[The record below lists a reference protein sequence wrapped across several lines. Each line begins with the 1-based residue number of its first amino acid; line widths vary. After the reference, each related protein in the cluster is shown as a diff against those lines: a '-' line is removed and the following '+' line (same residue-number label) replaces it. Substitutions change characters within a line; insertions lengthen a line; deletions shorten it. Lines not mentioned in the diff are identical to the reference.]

1 MIHRSRIFA
10 IAFSVS
16 ALLISATAGASDLAL
31 AVEEV
36 LSGPIPQE
44 IKNFRDF
51 ELLLGELTDFYDSR
65 DYEPVWIDGGELSP
79 AAKEI
84 LIVLEG
90 ADLQGLRPGDYIG
103 GSIAKGPRATEGA
116 GLPIEKLAR
125 IDLATSASAMRYI
138 KDLHEGRFSP
148 RHLKLGLEIEHGRL
162 QLANELRRLEV
173 SSDPAELL
181 DSYAPQHEGYRLLRQ
196 QLGYYRSLAE
206 SEPWRALDD
215 SKPLREGDRYSDIG
229 ELRRRLELTGDLED
243 STSEEG
249 LVYDAELVAAVV
261 RFQARHGLN
270 DDGIIGKDTFAQLN
284 KSWKQRVGSIAASL
298 ERWRWVPDDIED
310 SLIVVNVP
318 GFQLGVFDDIHK
330 PDEVA
335 LVSRVI
341 VGKSYS
347 RFKTPIFKGELQ
359 YLDFRPYWNIPRS
372 ITRRE
377 IAPHLDEPGYL
388 DEHDYEIVSQFG
400 NDVKALPAT
409 AENIEK
415 VRQGKLE
422 LRQRPGP
429 KNALGEVKFIFP
441 NEHNVYL
448 HSTPAK
454 SLFAK
459 DRRDFSHGCIRVAK
473 PVELAEWVLEDQPD
487 WNRSSI
493 ETAMNAGAPTRVF
506 VSRTIPVYI
515 LYVTARV
522 DLRDGL
528 LYFFEDIYGLDEDL
542 AEALGYDLGSLIQK
556 YGFG

>member
-1 MIHRSRIFA
+1 MNRSRTTA
-10 IAFSVS
+10 VLFS
-16 ALLISATAGASDLAL
+16 ISVLVICATAGASDLAL
-31 AVEEV
+31 AIEEV
-36 LSGPIPQE
+36 LSGPIPEE

-65 DYEPVWIDGGELSP
+65 DYEPAWIEGGQLSP
-79 AAKEI
+79 VAKEV

-90 ADLQGLRPGDYIG
+90 AELQGLRPGDYIG
-103 GSIAKGPRATEGA
+103 GSITKGPRATEDA
-116 GLPIEKLAR
+116 TLSLDRLAR
-125 IDLATSASAMRYI
+125 IDVATSGSAMRFI

-148 RHLKLGLEIEHGRL
+148 RHLKLGLEIEHGQL

-173 SSDPAELL
+173 SSDPAGLL

-215 SKPLREGDRYSDIG
+215 SKTLREGDRYSDTP
-229 ELRRRLELTGDLED
+229 ELRRRLELTGDLEN
-243 STSEEG
+243 STPEES
-249 LVYDAELVAAVV
+249 LLYDAELVAAVR

-270 DDGIIGKDTFAQLN
+270 DDGVIGTDTFAQLN
-284 KSWKQRVGSIAASL
+284 KSWRQRVASIAASL

-310 SLIVVNVP
+310 SLIVVNVS
-318 GFQLGVFDDIHK
+318 GFQLGAFDDIHR
-330 PDEVA
+330 PEEVA

-347 RFKTPIFKGELQ
+347 RFKTPIFKGELR

-377 IAPHLDEPGYL
+377 IVPHLDEPGYL

-400 NDVKALPAT
+400 NDVKALPVT
-409 AENIEK
+409 AENLDK

-429 KNALGEVKFIFP
+429 QNALGEVKFIFP

-454 SLFAK
+454 GLFAK

-473 PVELAEWVLEDQPD
+473 PVELAEWVLEDQSD
-487 WNRSSI
+487 WDRNSI

-522 DLRDGL
+522 DIRDGL
-528 LYFFEDIYGLDEDL
+528 LYFFEDIYGLDDDL

>member
-1 MIHRSRIFA
+1 MNRSRT
-10 IAFSVS
+10 IAVVFSIS
-16 ALLISATAGASDLAL
+16 ALVICPTAGASDLAL
-31 AVEEV
+31 AIEEV
-36 LSGPIPQE
+36 LNGPIPEE
-44 IKNFRDF
+44 IRKFRDF

-65 DYEPVWIDGGELSP
+65 DYEPAWIDGGKLSP
-79 AAKEI
+79 LAKEI
-84 LIVLEG
+84 LVVLDG
-90 ADLQGLRPGDYIG
+90 AELQGLRPGDYIA
-103 GSIAKGPRATEGA
+103 GSIAKGPRATEDVT
-116 GLPIEKLAR
+116 LPVERLAR
-125 IDLATSASAMRYI
+125 IDVATSASAMRYI

-148 RHLKLGLEIEHGRL
+148 RHLKLGLEIEHRQL
-162 QLANELRRLEV
+162 QLAHELRRLEA
-173 SSDPAELL
+173 SNDPAGLL
-181 DSYAPQHEGYRLLRQ
+181 ESYAPQHEGYRLLRQ
-196 QLGYYRSLAE
+196 QLGYYRSLADSE
-206 SEPWRALDD
+206 SWHALDD
-215 SKPLREGDRYSDIG
+215 SKPLREGDRYSDSG
-229 ELRRRLELTGDLED
+229 ELRRRLELTGDLENA
-243 STSEEG
+243 TSEEG
-249 LVYDAELVAAVV
+249 LVYDVELVAAVK

-270 DDGIIGKDTFAQLN
+270 DDGVIGKDTFAQLN
-284 KSWKQRVGSIAASL
+284 KSWRQRVASIAASL

-318 GFQLGVFDDIHK
+318 GFELGAFDDIHR
-330 PDEVA
+330 PQEVA
-335 LVSRVI
+335 LDSRVI

-347 RFKTPIFKGELQ
+347 RFKTPIFKGELR

-409 AENIEK
+409 TENIDK

-454 SLFAK
+454 GLFAK

-473 PVELAEWVLEDQPD
+473 PVELAQWVLEDQSD
-487 WNRSSI
+487 WDRSSI
-493 ETAMNAGAPTRVF
+493 ETAMNAGSPTRVF
-506 VSRTIPVYI
+506 VTRTIPVYI

-522 DLRDGL
+522 NLRDGL
-528 LYFFEDIYGLDEDL
+528 LYFYEDIYGLDDDL
-542 AEALGYDLGSLIQK
+542 AAALGYELGSLIQK
-556 YGFG
+556 FGFG